1 MEGWTSMTE
10 LNLSTN
16 QLRVLPDDIDKL
28 INLEVILDFKYSGT
42 QVAFIYMKKLCGF
55 LYSNFWK

>member
-1 MEGWTSMTE
+1 MGGWTAMAE

-28 INLEVILDFKYSGT
+28 VNLEVRS
-42 QVAFIYMKKLCGF
+42 
-55 LYSNFWK
+55 